1 MLLNMAAKVT
11 VRHPWNILFFRLGR
25 WLPFLE
31 YTHMIPRITND
42 IVSGAMFHLT
52 LIYLPFPTFPPL
64 YKAPLPFPF
73 SQRIQGVIIS

>member
-1 MLLNMAAKVT
+1 MLSMAAKVT
-11 VRHPWNILFFRLGR
+11 VRHSWNILFFRLGR

-52 LIYLPFPTFPPL
+52 LMYLPFPTPARRT
-64 YKAPLPFPF
+64 KTPF
-73 SQRIQGVIIS
+73 